1 MAASWHAV
9 LADQAELLVG
19 RLEDGVWA
27 GLGLLR
33 RGLGIDLG
41 LEPWLRRQ
49 PPGSAGLAL
58 LVLLLLVVVPAALWA
73 LGRLLVSAFKKP
85 GPAQA
90 QAHGRFQHGHRG
102 RRSGSGGGA
111 RNWDKTPAD
120 IQQQRLEEQ
129 RRKNKRKEKP
139 KKLQPNG
146 RAGTEPLDEEIL
158 HPFEKLIVRQHLD
171 TEKKTEKT
179 KKNKKKPKADMKQ
192 LQEEPQNWAEG
203 KETDEGAWE
212 TKISSREKRQQ
223 RRRDKGIN
231 ESPSVDSSLP
241 AVGSE
246 AVPAQQHTV
255 ASAGLGPRKTKGVE
269 TAVAPGWGEQ
279 LTVNGGSWCD
289 IPVKLP
295 TQINA
300 TKDDKWQQIPVLANA
315 KRSPDQPAWGQES
328 SDTNAG
334 AKEWAVPLV
343 DKTWSEHALY
353 PSIGA
358 WAGVNNRMNTSEQK
372 PPFSTA
378 GANAAVASTSSEPA
392 SQSSTT
398 DHHWDANPA
407 ASPVDDA
414 WSGINGIATADPS
427 SDWNAPTEE
436 WGNWLVEESTSA
448 AQPEDVVAETP
459 KLSDEDKE
467 KVDLGLQGS
476 ATSKA
481 KKKKKKKKKCED
493 AAAAPVQETEE
504 QEKESISGD
513 QEQFIVQDQPEKEI
527 GPPVETICTSEPAE
541 VEEAQMVEIA
551 EEPAVIM
558 ESSSQDI
565 TSQVPDTLSE
575 TELPVS
581 AAKQNNLPP
590 SQAKSDENWESPKQ
604 IKKKKRARRE
614 T

>member
-1 MAASWHAV
+1 MG
-9 LADQAELLVG
+9 QGGQELVRVILCSG
-19 RLEDGVWA
+19 GVQN
-27 GLGLLR
+27 
-33 RGLGIDLG
+33 LG
-41 LEPWLRRQ
+41 LEK
-49 PPGSAGLAL
+49 S
-58 LVLLLLVVVPAALWA
+58 
-73 LGRLLVSAFKKP
+73 
-85 GPAQA
+85 
-90 QAHGRFQHGHRG
+90 
-102 RRSGSGGGA
+102 
-111 RNWDKTPAD
+111 
-120 IQQQRLEEQ
+120 
-129 RRKNKRKEKP
+129 
-139 KKLQPNG
+139 QPNG

-158 HPFEKLIVRQHLD
+158 HPFEKLIVKQQLD

-223 RRRDKGIN
+223 RRRDRGIN

-241 AVGSE
+241 SVGSE
-246 AVPAQQHTV
+246 AVPAQQHTI

-300 TKDDKWQQIPVLANA
+300 TKDDKWRQIPVLANA

-334 AKEWAVPLV
+334 SKEWAVPLV

-372 PPFSTA
+372 PPFSTT
-378 GANAAVASTSSEPA
+378 GINAA
-392 SQSSTT
+392 
-398 DHHWDANPA
+398 
-407 ASPVDDA
+407 
-414 WSGINGIATADPS
+414 
-427 SDWNAPTEE
+427 
-436 WGNWLVEESTSA
+436 
-448 AQPEDVVAETP
+448 
-459 KLSDEDKE
+459 
-467 KVDLGLQGS
+467 
-476 ATSKA
+476 
-481 KKKKKKKKKCED
+481 
-493 AAAAPVQETEE
+493 ETEE

-513 QEQFIVQDQPEKEI
+513 QEQLIVQDQPEKEI
-527 GPPVETICTSEPAE
+527 APPVETICTSEPAE
-541 VEEAQMVEIA
+541 VEEAQLVEIT

-581 AAKQNNLPP
+581 ATKQNNLPP

>member
-1 MAASWHAV
+1 MLSK
-9 LADQAELLVG
+9 LILTNPL
-19 RLEDGVWA
+19 
-27 GLGLLR
+27 
-33 RGLGIDLG
+33 
-41 LEPWLRRQ
+41 
-49 PPGSAGLAL
+49 S
-58 LVLLLLVVVPAALWA
+58 
-73 LGRLLVSAFKKP
+73 FKDPYQK
-85 GPAQA
+85 
-90 QAHGRFQHGHRG
+90 
-102 RRSGSGGGA
+102 S
-111 RNWDKTPAD
+111 
-120 IQQQRLEEQ
+120 
-129 RRKNKRKEKP
+129 
-139 KKLQPNG
+139 QPNG

-158 HPFEKLIVRQHLD
+158 HPFEKLIVKQQLD

-223 RRRDKGIN
+223 RRRDRGIN

-246 AVPAQQHTV
+246 AVPAQQHTI

-300 TKDDKWQQIPVLANA
+300 TKDDKWRQIPVLANA

-334 AKEWAVPLV
+334 SKEWAVPLV

-353 PSIGA
+353 PSIG
-358 WAGVNNRMNTSEQK
+358 
-372 PPFSTA
+372 
-378 GANAAVASTSSEPA
+378 TSSEPA
-392 SQSSTT
+392 SQSSTA
-398 DHHWDANPA
+398 DHQWDANPT
-407 ASPVDDA
+407 PNLVDDA
-414 WSGINGIATADPS
+414 WSGINGISTVDPS

-436 WGNWLVEESTSA
+436 WGNWLVEESTSP
-448 AQPEDVVAETP
+448 AQPEDVAAETQ
-459 KLSDEDKE
+459 KLSDEEKE
-467 KVDLGLQGS
+467 KADSGLQGS
-476 ATSKA
+476 ATSKS
-481 KKKKKKKKKCED
+481 KKKKKKKKKGEEG
-493 AAAAPVQETEE
+493 AAAAPVQETDE

-513 QEQFIVQDQPEKEI
+513 QEQLIVQDQPEKEI
-527 GPPVETICTSEPAE
+527 APPVETICTSEPAE
-541 VEEAQMVEIA
+541 VEEAQLVEIT

-581 AAKQNNLPP
+581 ATKQNSLPP

>member
-269 TAVAPGWGEQ
+269 TAG
-279 LTVNGGSWCD
+279 
-289 IPVKLP
+289 
-295 TQINA
+295 
-300 TKDDKWQQIPVLANA
+300 
-315 KRSPDQPAWGQES
+315 
-328 SDTNAG
+328 
-334 AKEWAVPLV
+334 
-343 DKTWSEHALY
+343 
-353 PSIGA
+353 
-358 WAGVNNRMNTSEQK
+358 
-372 PPFSTA
+372 
-378 GANAAVASTSSEPA
+378 TSSEPA

>member
-1 MAASWHAV
+1 MAGSWHDV
-9 LADQAELLVG
+9 LADQAELLLG

-33 RGLGIDLG
+33 TRLGLDLG
-41 LEPWLRRQ
+41 LEPWLKRQ

-58 LVLLLLVVVPAALWA
+58 VLLLLLLLLLPPVLWA
-73 LGRLLVSAFKKP
+73 LGRRLLFPRKRPSSP
-85 GPAQA
+85 QQQQQQQQA
-90 QAHGRFQHGHRG
+90 GG
-102 RRSGSGGGA
+102 RRGGSGGA
-111 RNWDKTPAD
+111 RNREKTPGD
-120 IQQQRLEEQ
+120 VQQQRIEEQ
-129 RRKNKRKEKP
+129 KRRNKRKEKP
-139 KKLQPNG
+139 KKSQPNG
-146 RAGTEPLDEEIL
+146 RAGSEPLEEEIL
-158 HPFEKLIVRQHLD
+158 HPFEKLIVKQLD

-179 KKNKKKPKADMKQ
+179 KKNKKKPKAEMKQ
-192 LQEEPQNWAEG
+192 LQDEPQNWAEG

-231 ESPSVDSSLP
+231 ETSSVDSSLP

-295 TQINA
+295 SQVNA
-300 TKDDKWQQIPVLANA
+300 TKDDKWRQMPVLANA
-315 KRSPDQPAWGQES
+315 KRSPDQPAWGQEGG
-328 SDTNAG
+328 DTNAG
-334 AKEWAVPLV
+334 TKEWAVPLV
-343 DKTWSEHALY
+343 DKTWSEHALF

-358 WAGVNNRMNTSEQK
+358 WAGVNDRMNTSEQK
-372 PPFSTA
+372 PPFSNVGTK
-378 GANAAVASTSSEPA
+378 AAVAGASSEPA
-392 SQSSTT
+392 SQSSTA
-398 DHHWDANPA
+398 DPHWDANPA
-407 ASPVDDA
+407 PSPIDDA
-414 WSGINGIATADPS
+414 WSGINGTSTADPS

-436 WGNWLVEESTSA
+436 WGNWLVEEPAPT
-448 AQPEDVVAETP
+448 AQPEDVISETQ

-467 KVDLGLQGS
+467 KVDSGLQGS
-476 ATSKA
+476 ANNKS
-481 KKKKKKKKKCED
+481 KKKKKKKKKGEE
-493 AAAAPVQETEE
+493 ATAPAQETEE

-513 QEQFIVQDQPEKEI
+513 QEQLVVQDQPEKETAA
-527 GPPVETICTSEPAE
+527 PVETICTSEPAE
-541 VEEAQMVEIA
+541 VEEAQPVEVA
-551 EEPAVIM
+551 EEPAVIV
-558 ESSSQDI
+558 ENSSQDI

-575 TELPVS
+575 TETSVS
-581 AAKQNNLPP
+581 VTKQNNLPP
-590 SQAKSDENWESPKQ
+590 SQAKSEENWESPKQ

>member
-1 MAASWHAV
+1 MAVSWHAV

-58 LVLLLLVVVPAALWA
+58 LVLLVVVGVPPVLWA
-73 LGRLLVSAFKKP
+73 LGRLLVSACKRP

-90 QAHGRFQHGHRG
+90 QGQGRLQLGHGG
-102 RRSGSGGGA
+102 RRSGSGGGGGGA
-111 RNWDKTPAD
+111 RNRDKTPAD

-129 RRKNKRKEKP
+129 RRRNKRKEKP
-139 KKLQPNG
+139 KKSQPNG

-158 HPFEKLIVRQHLD
+158 HPFEKLIVKQQLD

-223 RRRDKGIN
+223 RRRDRGIN

-241 AVGSE
+241 SVGSE
-246 AVPAQQHTV
+246 AVPAQQHTI

-269 TAVAPGWGEQ
+269 TA
-279 LTVNGGSWCD
+279 
-289 IPVKLP
+289 
-295 TQINA
+295 
-300 TKDDKWQQIPVLANA
+300 
-315 KRSPDQPAWGQES
+315 
-328 SDTNAG
+328 
-334 AKEWAVPLV
+334 
-343 DKTWSEHALY
+343 
-353 PSIGA
+353 GA

-372 PPFSTA
+372 PPFSTT
-378 GANAAVASTSSEPA
+378 GINAAVASTSSEPA
-392 SQSSTT
+392 SQSSTA
-398 DHHWDANPA
+398 DHQWDANPT
-407 ASPVDDA
+407 PNLVDDA
-414 WSGINGIATADPS
+414 WSGINGISTVDPS

-436 WGNWLVEESTSA
+436 WGNWLVEESTSP
-448 AQPEDVVAETP
+448 AQPEDVAAETQKP
-459 KLSDEDKE
+459 SDEEKE
-467 KVDLGLQGS
+467 KADSGLQGS
-476 ATSKA
+476 ATSKS
-481 KKKKKKKKKCED
+481 KKKKKKKKKGEEG

-513 QEQFIVQDQPEKEI
+513 QEQLIVQDQPEKEI
-527 GPPVETICTSEPAE
+527 APPVETICTSEPAE
-541 VEEAQMVEIA
+541 VEEAQLVEIT

-581 AAKQNNLPP
+581 ATKQNNLPP

>member
-353 PSIGA
+353 PSIG
-358 WAGVNNRMNTSEQK
+358 
-372 PPFSTA
+372 
-378 GANAAVASTSSEPA
+378 TSSEPA